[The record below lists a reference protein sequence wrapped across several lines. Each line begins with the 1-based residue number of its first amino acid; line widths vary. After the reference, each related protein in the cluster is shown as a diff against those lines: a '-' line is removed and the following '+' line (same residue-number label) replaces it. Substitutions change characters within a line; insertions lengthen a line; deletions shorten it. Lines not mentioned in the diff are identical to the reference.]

1 VDFLKFSRDKRGY
14 ENFYLVE
21 PAYRGKA
28 RPRVLYWFR
37 TPPNVKVGRSPFDI
51 EMRHAVETQN
61 PGVAFDW
68 DAIVR
73 TPIPPPS
80 DTERWRERRRVE
92 RAMRSAEDEAG
103 PGELSESSDSSD
115 SSASPPPDPPQAK
128 FAARPAEPSADQAGE
143 GDERPMVGREEVLD
157 AAGGAG
163 DIGDPGNN
171 VNNVNNVNDVG
182 DVEAGEPVAAVEAIG
197 ASNPLSP
204 LPQGGVPAGTG
215 QRRRRRRRR
224 GRKPQAQGEV

>member
-1 VDFLKFSRDKRGY
+1 VAFLKFSRDKRGY

-21 PAYRGKA
+21 PATRGKA

-37 TPPNVKVGRSPFDI
+37 TPPNVRVGRTPFDI
-51 EMRHAVETQN
+51 EMQHAVEAQN

-92 RAMRSAEDEAG
+92 RAMRSAADVPDVPDVDDEIEPNRG
-103 PGELSESSDSSD
+103 DSSD
-115 SSASPPPDPPQAK
+115 PVAP
-128 FAARPAEPSADQAGE
+128 AAPAQAEPV
-143 GDERPMVGREEVLD
+143 DEARD
-157 AAGGAG
+157 AADG
-163 DIGDPGNN
+163 DMGEAEDTGEEPAT
-171 VNNVNNVNDVG
+171 
-182 DVEAGEPVAAVEAIG
+182 VEPIA
-197 ASNPLSP
+197 ASNTLSTS
-204 LPQGGVPAGTG
+204 PQGGVPAGTG

-224 GRKPQAQGEV
+224 GRKPQAQGGV

>member
-1 VDFLKFSRDKRGY
+1 VAFLKFSRDKRGY

-51 EMRHAVETQN
+51 EMRHAVEAQN

-103 PGELSESSDSSD
+103 PGELSELSGSSDP
-115 SSASPPPDPPQAK
+115 SAPPPPDAPRAE

-143 GDERPMVGREEVLD
+143 GDEHPIVGREEVHD
-157 AAGGAG
+157 AAGDA
-163 DIGDPGNN
+163 GDPGNN
-171 VNNVNNVNDVG
+171 VNNVNDVC

>member
-1 VDFLKFSRDKRGY
+1 MAFLKFSRDKRGY

-21 PAYRGKA
+21 PTNRGKA

-37 TPPNVKVGRSPFDI
+37 TPPNVKVGRSPFDT
-51 EMRHAVETQN
+51 EMRHAVEAQN

-92 RAMRSAEDEAG
+92 RAMRSAADVEDEVEEKAG
-103 PGELSESSDSSD
+103 DSSEPP
-115 SSASPPPDPPQAK
+115 APPSPAPKPVE
-128 FAARPAEPSADQAGE
+128 FAAAPAEPQAAQVGDLDQDPAAAGE
-143 GDERPMVGREEVLD
+143 AVLD
-157 AAGGAG
+157 A
-163 DIGDPGNN
+163 
-171 VNNVNNVNDVG
+171 
-182 DVEAGEPVAAVEAIG
+182 GEAVEAEEVATVEPIG
-197 ASNPLSP
+197 ASNPLSS
-204 LPQGGVPAGTG
+204 LPQGNAPGPTG
-215 QRRRRRRRR
+215 HRRRRRRRR